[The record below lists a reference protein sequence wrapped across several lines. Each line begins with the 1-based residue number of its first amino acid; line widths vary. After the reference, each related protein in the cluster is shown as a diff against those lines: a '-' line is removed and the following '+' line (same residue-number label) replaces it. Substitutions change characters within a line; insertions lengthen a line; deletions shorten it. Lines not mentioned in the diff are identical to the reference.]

1 VRNKELMDSTAVDA
15 FIPSDRQRPALSY
28 AAAVVPVVNPW
39 LHRYAVLVACCT
51 FVLILVGSTVTTT
64 GSGLAVPDW
73 PTTYGQNMFVY
84 PPSKWVGGIFYE
96 HGHRLVASAVGLLT
110 IVLCLWLWL
119 SAAPT
124 RWLKWLGTLA
134 LAAVCLQGLLGGLTV
149 LLLLPP
155 VVSIAHAGL
164 AQIFFCLT
172 VAIALLTAPRR
183 TPRAV
188 TALSPARRSLGRWA
202 VVVMLGVYGQILAG
216 ALMRHSGSGLA
227 ITDFPLSYGR
237 LLPPL
242 SEETLAAINI
252 QRSWELQLPAVTL
265 AQTWIH
271 FAHRAGAAVVAL
283 VLAVFVRRVFRD
295 FGHDLRLAG
304 LSTLLAVLLASQV
317 VLGALTIW
325 TQRSLAIT
333 TAHVGLGALMLAGAL
348 AAVLA
353 CRDRLQDGAAAATLN
368 PTSASLLSG
377 QRAAADCGSTLV

>member
-1 VRNKELMDSTAVDA
+1 MDSTAVDGA
-15 FIPSDRQRPALSY
+15 LIPSDRRGSALSY
-28 AAAVVPVVNPW
+28 AGAAVPVVNPW

-73 PTTYGQNMFVY
+73 PTTYGQNMFTY
-84 PPSKWVGGIFYE
+84 PPAKWVGGIFYE

-110 IVLCLWLWL
+110 IGLCLWLWI
-119 SAAPT
+119 SAHP

-149 LLLLPP
+149 LLMLPP
-155 VVSIAHAGL
+155 AVSIAHAGL

-172 VAIALLTAPRR
+172 VAIALLTAHRR

-188 TALSPARRSLGRWA
+188 TALSPARRRLGRWA
-202 VVVMLGVYGQILAG
+202 VVVLLCVYGQILAG

-242 SEETLAAINI
+242 SEETLAAINV
-252 QRSWELQLPAVTL
+252 QRSWDLQLPAVTL

-271 FAHRAGAAVVAL
+271 FVHRAGAAVVAL

-295 FGHDLRLAG
+295 FGHDPRLAG
-304 LSTLLAVLLASQV
+304 LSALMAVLLAGQV

-377 QRAAADCGSTLV
+377 QRAAADCGSTLA